1 MLQEALPNGEISA
14 MDQLQLLMTYTT
26 FHIGLYVSL
35 VTALLSFLTFSPKS
49 IRRDL
54 YPYMVLTLVCFVI
67 AGAFGGLI
75 ASEIPRHSTY
85 DSFRKELTPYVL
97 EGIWGMTFETVS
109 AIEHTFFWAGI
120 ISAVFGIVWHSREKN
135 K

>member
-1 MLQEALPNGEISA
+1 ME
-14 MDQLQLLMTYTT
+14 QLQLLMTYTT

-35 VTALLSFLTFSPKS
+35 ITALLSFLTFSPKS

-54 YPYMVLTLVCFVI
+54 YPYMVATLACFVL
-67 AGAFGGLI
+67 AGMFGGLI

-97 EGIWGMTFETVS
+97 EKKWGMPFEIVA
-109 AIEHTFFWAGI
+109 AIEHTFFWIGI
-120 ISAVFGIVWHSREKN
+120 LIAVGGIVWHSREKCE
-135 K
+135 